1 MGVISP
7 QNIVLFRMDYHKNE
21 LAKACR
27 VCGKRLKKAKGRD
40 RRFSASE
47 YSSELFEVFKIDT
60 SSDTQHIHPPS
71 FCLSCRVFMGSW
83 HSRGGSTPAVGRVFT
98 WEKHHE
104 GDCKVSGITYLK
116 YWAQTHNMLGLSALP
131 FPPMWMGSFSG
142 SRKA

>member
-1 MGVISP
+1 MWEAAQESQG
-7 QNIVLFRMDYHKNE
+7 
-21 LAKACR
+21 
-27 VCGKRLKKAKGRD
+27 
-40 RRFSASE
+40 RFSASE

-60 SSDTQHIHPPS
+60 SSDAQHIHPPS

-116 YWAQTHNMLGLSALP
+116 YWAQTHNVRSVSTSIPSNVDGVIL
-131 FPPMWMGSFSG
+131 W
-142 SRKA
+142 K